1 MTTIDWQ
8 HFQEVQMRV
17 GTIITAED
25 FPEAKQP
32 AYKLQIDF
40 GRELGI
46 KKSSA
51 QITERYQ
58 KEELIGRQIIAVINF
73 PPKQIA
79 NFMSECLVLGAVDA
93 TGDVILLQPEANAA
107 NGLRIS

>member
-17 GTIITAED
+17 GTIIAAED
-25 FPEAKQP
+25 FLEAKQP

-40 GRELGI
+40 GSEIGI

-51 QITERYQ
+51 QITKRYQ
-58 KEELIGRQIIAVINF
+58 KEALIGRQIIAVINF

-93 TGDVILLQPEANAA
+93 AGDVILLQPEANAA

>member
-8 HFQEVQMRV
+8 HFQEVQMRL